1 MNPIRFHWI
10 SQDLILKTSWIPSNP
25 MIFYKEFWKNGFQQR
40 GLINHVLA
48 KRFINP
54 GGPPVF
60 KLHFF
65 LGGGG

>member
-1 MNPIRFHWI
+1 MRFQHW
-10 SQDLILKTSWIPSNP
+10 
-25 MIFYKEFWKNGFQQR
+25 

-60 KLHFF
+60 KLQKKWEEEVD
-65 LGGGG
+65 

>member
-1 MNPIRFHWI
+1 M
-10 SQDLILKTSWIPSNP
+10 
-25 MIFYKEFWKNGFQQR
+25 GFQHWW
-40 GLINHVLA
+40 LINHVLA

-65 LGGGG
+65 WGQRGLINTAGIINPNLTLYM